1 MPRNS
6 ATRRLPML
14 VWRHAVDDILSKILA
29 VKCREVADLAGRL
42 ADFKAAC
49 RDAPPT
55 RRLAAAL
62 RRAPDQP
69 MRVVAEIKR
78 RSPSAGVIA
87 DPFVPAEIASRY
99 ERGGADAISCL
110 TDGEFFGGSI
120 EHLREVRAAVSLP
133 VLRKD
138 FLIAEVQVYEAR
150 AAGADAILLIAEALN
165 PRQMTDLAFLAADL
179 GMDVLAE
186 AHSDEPLEAAIGCG
200 AVLVG
205 INNRDLATFK
215 VSLETT
221 ERLAAVVRAAGHVLV
236 SESGI
241 GSAADV
247 RRLAAVGV
255 DAVLVGESLLRS
267 PDIPAKIAELKGE
280 EAVS

>member
-1 MPRNS
+1 MP
-6 ATRRLPML
+6 
-14 VWRHAVDDILSKILA
+14 DDILSQILA
-29 VKCREVADLAGRL
+29 VKCGEVADLADAL
-42 ADFKAAC
+42 DDFKAAC

-55 RRLAAAL
+55 RRLADAL
-62 RRAPDQP
+62 RRAPDEP
-69 MRVVAEIKR
+69 MRVVAEVKR

-87 DPFVPAEIASRY
+87 DPFVPAEIAGHY

-110 TDGEFFGGSI
+110 TDGEFFGGSV
-120 EHLREVRAAVSLP
+120 EHLREVRAAVGLP

-150 AAGADAILLIAEALN
+150 AAGADAVLLIAEALD

-186 AHSDEPLEAAIGCG
+186 AHSDETIEAAIGCG

-205 INNRDLATFK
+205 INNRDLKTFK

-221 ERLAAVVRAAGHVLV
+221 ERLAAAVRAAGHVLV

-255 DAVLVGESLLRS
+255 DAVLVGESLLKS
-267 PDIPAKIAELKGE
+267 HDIPAKIAELKR
-280 EAVS
+280 

>member
-1 MPRNS
+1 
-6 ATRRLPML
+6 
-14 VWRHAVDDILSKILA
+14 VDDILSKILA

-241 GSAADV
+241 GSAVDV

>member
-1 MPRNS
+1 MP
-6 ATRRLPML
+6 
-14 VWRHAVDDILSKILA
+14 DDILSKILA
-29 VKCREVADLAGRL
+29 VKCSEVADLADAL
-42 ADFKAAC
+42 DDFKAAC

-55 RRLAAAL
+55 RRLADVL

-110 TDGEFFGGSI
+110 TDGEFFGGSV
-120 EHLREVRAAVSLP
+120 EHLREVRAAVRLP
-133 VLRKD
+133 ILRKD
-138 FLIAEVQVYEAR
+138 FLIAAVQVYEAR
-150 AAGADAILLIAEALN
+150 AAGADAVLLIAEALD

-205 INNRDLATFK
+205 INNRDLTTFE
-215 VSLETT
+215 VRLETT
-221 ERLAAVVRAAGHVLV
+221 ECLAAVVRAAGHVLV

-241 GSAADV
+241 ASAADV

-255 DAVLVGESLLRS
+255 DAVLVGESLLKS
-267 PDIPAKIAELKGE
+267 PDIPAKIAELKRG
-280 EAVS
+280 